1 MPQNNSPAQTEQ
13 QITPKVMPD
22 FCHRLP
28 ENYDPA
34 CPDYLIHEVET
45 ILERSK
51 GMLSLISD
59 LHFETHINQISS
71 DNVSLA
77 LKSVINE
84 LNDVFALVATYH
96 DAIANQQ
103 N

>member
-1 MPQNNSPAQTEQ
+1 MIANNAAASTAEQAPQ
-13 QITPKVMPD
+13 KVMPD
-22 FCHRLP
+22 FSHRLV
-28 ENYDPA
+28 EGYNPA

-59 LHFETHINQISS
+59 LHLETHINQINS
-71 DNVSLA
+71 DNVRWA

-96 DAIANQQ
+96 DALSNQQ
-103 N
+103 A

>member
-1 MPQNNSPAQTEQ
+1 MSASNSAALTAEQAPQ
-13 QITPKVMPD
+13 KVMPD

-59 LHFETHINQISS
+59 LHLETSNSQFKTLGF
-71 DNVSLA
+71 NW
-77 LKSVINE
+77 
-84 LNDVFALVATYH
+84 
-96 DAIANQQ
+96 
-103 N
+103 

>member
-1 MPQNNSPAQTEQ
+1 MIANNAAASTAEQAPQ
-13 QITPKVMPD
+13 KVMPC

-59 LHFETHINQISS
+59 LHLETHINQISS